1 MNDEYL
7 WNKTGT
13 DADIEELENEL
24 KAFRFQLSEPP
35 ALPARVVPLPEKR
48 RFFSFFRLGFAVA
61 FAAAVIVA
69 MTVMW
74 LRTPVNH
81 SEKRSEYAQNDSPNA
96 AIPGAI
102 RPEDPGT
109 PIIEPPMPKPRVIKF
124 RPPTTNDTRAVKVV
138 AKKEEKLT
146 PEEKHAYDQ
155 LMTALAITSNE
166 LKFVKDKI
174 KGRDEERTS
183 VPDRQK

>member
-13 DADIEELENEL
+13 DAEIEELENEL
-24 KAFRFQLSEPP
+24 KAFRFQPSEPP
-35 ALPARVVPLPEKR
+35 ALSTKVLALPER
-48 RFFSFFRLGFAVA
+48 RSFSFFKLGFAVA
-61 FAAAVIVA
+61 FAAAVIV
-69 MTVMW
+69 VISLIW

-81 SEKRSEYAQNDSPNA
+81 SEKHSEYVRNDSPNA

-102 RPEDPGT
+102 LPEDSGK
-109 PIIEPPMPKPRVIKF
+109 PIVDPPMPKPKKVTNFK
-124 RPPTTNDTRAVKVV
+124 PPTTNATRAVKVV

-155 LMTALAITSNE
+155 LMKALAITSNE

-174 KGRDEERTS
+174 NGRDEERTAAR
-183 VPDRQK
+183 DRQK

>member
-13 DADIEELENEL
+13 DAEIEGLENEL
-24 KAFRFQLSEPP
+24 KAFRFSADQPP
-35 ALPARVVPLPEKR
+35 ALPARIEVLPEKR
-48 RFFSFFRLGFAVA
+48 TFNFFKLGFAVA
-61 FAAAVIVA
+61 FAAAVVVA
-69 MTVMW
+69 MTLIW

-81 SEKRSEYAQNDSPNA
+81 PEKRSEVVKNNSENVAVPISPG
-96 AIPGAI
+96 PFS
-102 RPEDPGT
+102 T
-109 PIIEPPMPKPRVIKF
+109 PIMDPPMPKPKVINFK
-124 RPPTTNDTRAVKVV
+124 PPTTNATRAVKVT

-166 LKFVKDKI
+166 LKLVKDKI
-174 KGRDEERTS
+174 NGRDVERTAA
-183 VPDRQK
+183 PDRQK